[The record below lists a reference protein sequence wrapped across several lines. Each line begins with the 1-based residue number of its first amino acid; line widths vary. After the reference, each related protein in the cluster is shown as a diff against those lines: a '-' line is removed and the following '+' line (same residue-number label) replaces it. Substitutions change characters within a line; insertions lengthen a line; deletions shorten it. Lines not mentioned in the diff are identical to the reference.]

1 MPCFEQLCIQR
12 PSADCRDSKSRDE
25 CVGARF
31 VYQHIRVREYCPT
44 AQRQKSVFHLKSVIW
59 LKKKKHWAKHPTKC
73 LDASAWNTNK
83 GANLQ
88 IWSCDSM
95 VENTNMQFL
104 LPSEQGTI
112 RWATHRNKC
121 IDVAGGGTTT
131 GTNIQMWECDD
142 NDQNRNMQFTV
153 RKPL

>member
-1 MPCFEQLCIQR
+1 
-12 PSADCRDSKSRDE
+12 
-25 CVGARF
+25 
-31 VYQHIRVREYCPT
+31 
-44 AQRQKSVFHLKSVIW
+44 
-59 LKKKKHWAKHPTKC
+59 
-73 LDASAWNTNK
+73 
-83 GANLQ
+83 
-88 IWSCDSM
+88 M